1 MTIKDLAK
9 KTGYAVGT
17 VSRALNNHPN
27 VSPTARETILRV
39 AEESGFE
46 LNINAKQLKQQRTTT
61 ILAVV
66 KGIGNELFAQIVEQL
81 QALLAQSPYHL
92 AVDYLDEDKNE
103 VHRAIQ
109 LCREKKPIGL
119 LFLGGNRQFFAED
132 FSKIDIPCVLV
143 TNEASGLPFPNLSS
157 VSMDDR
163 KAAYAAAEIL
173 IRRGHRKIAMI
184 GGFREVSVT
193 SRLRYEGFRQA
204 LEDHQIPFDPQ
215 QDYQGVRFSYQ
226 DGYRATMA
234 LLDAGRQ
241 FTAIF
246 AAADVMAIGAIRA
259 LRERGLHVPRDVSVV
274 GVDGLPLGDYL
285 VPRLSTIQQP
295 TLKIAQRSIA
305 ILRSCI
311 ELQAPAC
318 HEILPFGEKESESIC
333 NI

>member
-1 MTIKDLAK
+1 MTIKDLAQ

-17 VSRALNNHPN
+17 VSRALNHHPN
-27 VSPTARETILRV
+27 VSDTARETILRV
-39 AEESGFE
+39 AKESGFE
-46 LNINAKQLKQQRTTT
+46 LNINAKQLKQQRSTA

-81 QALLAQSPYHL
+81 QALLAETPYHL
-92 AVDYLDEDKNE
+92 AVDYLDEDRNE

-109 LCREKKPIGL
+109 LCREKKPLGI
-119 LFLGGNRQFFAED
+119 LFLGGNRHYFAED

-143 TNEASGLPFPNLSS
+143 TNDATGLPFSNLSS

-163 KAAYAAAEIL
+163 KAAYCAAQIL
-173 IRRGHRKIAMI
+173 IRQGHRQIAMI

-193 SRLRYEGFRQA
+193 SKLRFEGFQQA
-204 LEDHQIPFDPQ
+204 LADHKIPFDPEA
-215 QDYQGVRFSYQ
+215 DYRGVRFSYQ

-234 LLDAGRQ
+234 LLESGRR

-259 LRERGLHVPRDVSVV
+259 LGEKGLQVPRDVSVI
-274 GVDGLPLGDYL
+274 GIDGITLGDFL

-295 TLKIAQRSIA
+295 TQQIARRSIA
-305 ILRSCI
+305 ILRGCI
-311 ELQAPAC
+311 EKRAPAC
-318 HEILPFGEKESESIC
+318 HEILPFEAKESESIC